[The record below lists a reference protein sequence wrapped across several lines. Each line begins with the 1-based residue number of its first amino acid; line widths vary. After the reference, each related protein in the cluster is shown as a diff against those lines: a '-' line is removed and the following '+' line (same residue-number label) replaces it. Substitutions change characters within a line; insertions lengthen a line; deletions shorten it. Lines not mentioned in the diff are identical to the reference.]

1 MLLDRLSEDAHVGS
15 KSPVGLS
22 TILSVC
28 QGLVSSPALLSV
40 FTTKYELMVALLATL
55 CSLSCRKLQQPVDDS
70 MVECFQKPPDLDTLR
85 TGTTNENSS
94 AQPEFDVSG
103 CPTNPKET
111 PHSANLFD
119 ILLQALSYYLSV
131 QRQQA
136 NPNRVFTMV
145 TNQLLQTLVLLR
157 HLLASG
163 EFLPRHVCLHQQLCR
178 DIRTKIDSILKLAL
192 FPSDHLIPYKEELL
206 PSKSDYVKH
215 PRGAKCPF
223 KPLSAILSK
232 LCTGD
237 YCEASLHYTVKS
249 ATIPLLFKLFLE
261 SYRSGRGKHE
271 EEHGMLCFH
280 FLMRLVLVL
289 DIGLDGHSP
298 TSAKAGEA
306 ISLSSGENSPLVFLG
321 NWKLALQAVE
331 SLLNQ
336 AFSADIY
343 NVATDKIRHE
353 EIQLKF
359 YRSIGQV
366 LLNQTQPR

>member
-1 MLLDRLSEDAHVGS
+1 MV
-15 KSPVGLS
+15 
-22 TILSVC
+22 T
-28 QGLVSSPALLSV
+28 LV
-40 FTTKYELMVALLATL
+40 ATL

-70 MVECFQKPPDLDTLR
+70 MVEGFQNPLGTDLDTLR

-94 AQPEFDVSG
+94 AQPEFDVSS

-111 PHSANLFD
+111 LHSANLFHL
-119 ILLQALSYYLSV
+119 LLQALSCYLSV

-145 TNQLLQTLVLLR
+145 TNQLLQILVLLR
-157 HLLASG
+157 HLLSSG
-163 EFLPRHVCLHQQLCR
+163 EFLPCHVPQQLCR

-206 PSKSDYVKH
+206 PSKSDSVKR
-215 PRGAKCPF
+215 PGGAKGPF
-223 KPLSAILSK
+223 KPLGAILSK
-232 LCTGD
+232 LCTRD
-237 YCEASLHYTVKS
+237 YCEAPLHYTVKS
-249 ATIPLLFKLFLE
+249 TTIPLLFKLFLE

-271 EEHGMLCFH
+271 EEHSMLCFH
-280 FLMRLVLVL
+280 FLTRLVLFL

-298 TSAKAGEA
+298 TSAKADEA
-306 ISLSSGENSPLVFLG
+306 ISLSSGENSPLVFPV

-343 NVATDKIRHE
+343 NVAADKIRHE
-353 EIQLKF
+353 EVQLKF

>member
-1 MLLDRLSEDAHVGS
+1 MGS

-40 FTTKYELMVALLATL
+40 FTTKYELMVTLLATL

-70 MVECFQKPPDLDTLR
+70 MVECFQNPPDLDTLP
-85 TGTTNENSS
+85 TGT
-94 AQPEFDVSG
+94 
-103 CPTNPKET
+103 
-111 PHSANLFD
+111 ANLFD
-119 ILLQALSYYLSV
+119 ILLQALSCYLSV

-145 TNQLLQTLVLLR
+145 TNQLLQILVLLR
-157 HLLASG
+157 HLLASR

-178 DIRTKIDSILKLAL
+178 DIRTKIDSVLKLAL

-206 PSKSDYVKH
+206 PSKSDSVKR

-232 LCTGD
+232 LCARD
-237 YCEASLHYTVKS
+237 YCEAPLHYTVKS
-249 ATIPLLFKLFLE
+249 TTIPLLFKLFLE

-271 EEHGMLCFH
+271 EEHSMLCFH
-280 FLMRLVLVL
+280 FLVRLVSVL

-298 TSAKAGEA
+298 TSAQADEA
-306 ISLSSGENSPLVFLG
+306 TSPSSGESGPLVFPG

-336 AFSADIY
+336 AYSADIY

-353 EIQLKF
+353 EVQLKF